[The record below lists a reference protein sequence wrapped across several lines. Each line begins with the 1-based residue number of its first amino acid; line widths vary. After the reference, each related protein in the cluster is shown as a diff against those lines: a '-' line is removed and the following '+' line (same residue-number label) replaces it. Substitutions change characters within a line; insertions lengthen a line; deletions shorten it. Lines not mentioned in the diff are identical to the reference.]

1 MHNKTITSASFSSL
15 LLPRFSDRRSTRFP
29 PRFSSCISKNLI
41 VVFTSMQ
48 PNSSYC
54 ACEEV
59 AGDEEEDR
67 GLASVMLRAATV
79 DDRTV
84 VGMGGAP
91 GRCWT
96 SSWRA
101 STWAMARRPCYATCS
116 SWPWH
121 GASSSTRTA
130 TSTPPR
136 CPA

>member
-1 MHNKTITSASFSSL
+1 
-15 LLPRFSDRRSTRFP
+15 
-29 PRFSSCISKNLI
+29 
-41 VVFTSMQ
+41 MQ

-59 AGDEEEDR
+59 AGDEEEEEFR